1 MRKVFPLLIIIVL
14 LFLLAILVSL
24 YQSKT
29 TIYVDK
35 SWTIQEKNIES
46 IDLYGTE
53 QPIKVLIDNEN
64 KFERTVVSVSGNVS
78 KSTLD
83 TIKKAKNR
91 KSKLYIPFSQK
102 GFKLITTSIG
112 KDELIVKIQ
121 LGRNAT
127 FKFININT
135 WNGKITVKV
144 PKNYDGSYDV
154 QLNQGAK
161 LIECPPTERTMK
173 SVIKIDAYQDTI
185 IERSDRNDSSS

>member
-14 LFLLAILVSL
+14 LFLLAIFVSL

-64 KFERTVVSVSGNVS
+64 KFETTVVSVSGNVS

-154 QLNQGAK
+154 KLNQGAK
-161 LIECPPTERTMK
+161 LIECCL
-173 SVIKIDAYQDTI
+173 
-185 IERSDRNDSSS
+185 